1 MAETKDNTGPGDS
14 NNNAITECKDYDAKR
29 FGLFHIK
36 MIVISGSG
44 FFTDA
49 YDLFSISLLTKLI
62 GRIYFQDNPFIIG
75 GTVDPGKLPIE
86 LDCALSAVALCG
98 TLAGQLLFGRLGD
111 VFGRK
116 STYGFVLMVM
126 IFCAFAQSMS
136 FGRCPRCVVGTLC
149 MWRFL
154 LGVGVGGDYPLSA
167 TIMSEYSSTMS
178 RGAFIG
184 CIFAMQGI
192 GILVAA
198 GVVSSISAIWDNSFH
213 SDQYPTAIPG
223 CKSWSSCPIENQQLY
238 WRQIKNSCPPSMDF
252 IWRVCLAIG
261 AIPALFTMYW
271 RSHMDET
278 PRFRAVET
286 SEAAAGHGKIIPE
299 EITVS
304 SNDLLE
310 TTLSRKMPFRTFL
323 RKHGAELAGAA
334 LTWGLLDV
342 AFYSQNLFQKD
353 VFLQIG
359 WLPPAKYMYAAQEA
373 RMISKCQA
381 LIALGSTIPGYWATV
396 FTVDILGRRNIQFM
410 GFLMMTAFMAG
421 LAGSYTHLLNP
432 NNPSNTD
439 LSADQPKMK
448 NGWIAMYAFCFFFAN
463 FGPNS
468 TTFIIPAELFPTE
481 WKSTGHG
488 FSAATGKA
496 GAIVGAFG
504 FLYASQPTQGEV
516 TYKYPCTHLADMD
529 SAYPKACGRK
539 NNCPTGRKTASST
552 APLGTTCSV
561 CIPHTLA
568 GCYPFGIG
576 VAGALGILAAT
587 NFLGMLFT
595 FLVPETRGKTLEE
608 LNGTANSPTKVHVQP
623 KTITIVQQ
631 AENTTR
637 SPNLV
642 DQRI

>member
-1 MAETKDNTGPGDS
+1 METKSQALPSGSEVHDKGIGSS
-14 NNNAITECKDYDAKR
+14 NQAVQAAKECKDYDAKR
-29 FGLFHIK
+29 FGFFHIK

-62 GRIYFQDNPFIIG
+62 GRVYFQDNPFIIG
-75 GTVDPGKLPIE
+75 GTVDPGKLPIQ
-86 LDCALSAVALCG
+86 LDCAVSAVALCG
-98 TLAGQLLFGRLGD
+98 TLACQLLFGRLGD
-111 VFGRK
+111 ILGRK
-116 STYGFVLMVM
+116 STYGLVLMIM

-136 FGRCPRCVVGTLC
+136 FGTCPHCVVGTLC
-149 MWRFL
+149 MWRFM

-184 CIFAMQGI
+184 CIFAMQGV

-198 GVVSSISAIWDNSFH
+198 AVVASISAIWDNAFISGV
-213 SDQYPTAIPG
+213 YPTAIAG
-223 CKSWSSCPIENQQLY
+223 CSSWSSCPIDKQQFY
-238 WRQIKNSCPPSMDF
+238 WRQIKDSCPPSMDF

-261 AIPALFTMYW
+261 AVPALFTMYW
-271 RSHMDET
+271 RHHMDET
-278 PRFRAVET
+278 PRFRAQVGTGLE
-286 SEAAAGHGKIIPE
+286 IIQE
-299 EITVS
+299 DVTVS
-304 SNDLLE
+304 RNHMVVVKAE
-310 TTLSRKMPFRTFL
+310 TTPSQKMPFATFL
-323 RKHGAELAGAA
+323 RNHGGELAGAA

-359 WLPPAKYMYAAQEA
+359 WLPPAKYMTAVQEC
-373 RMISKCQA
+373 RMVAKCQA

-396 FTVDILGRRNIQFM
+396 FSCDYLGRRNIQFM
-410 GFLMMTAFMAG
+410 GFLMMTGFMAA

-432 NNPSNTD
+432 NNSSNTD
-439 LSADQPKMK
+439 LSSDQPTKK

-463 FGPNS
+463 FGPNA

-504 FLYASQPTQGEV
+504 FLYAAQPKKGE
-516 TYKYPCTHLADMD
+516 TIYKYPCTHTADMD

-539 NNCPTGRKTASST
+539 NNCPTGRKALST
-552 APLGTTCSV
+552 TLGTYCDT
-561 CIPHTLA
+561 CIPNTLA
-568 GCYPFGIG
+568 GCAPYGIG
-576 VAGALGILAAT
+576 VQGALGILAAT

-595 FLVPETRGKTLEE
+595 FLVPETMGKSLEE
-608 LNGTANSPTKVHVQP
+608 LNGTDLGV
-623 KTITIVQQ
+623 
-631 AENTTR
+631 
-637 SPNLV
+637 V
-642 DQRI
+642 DQDKEQQ